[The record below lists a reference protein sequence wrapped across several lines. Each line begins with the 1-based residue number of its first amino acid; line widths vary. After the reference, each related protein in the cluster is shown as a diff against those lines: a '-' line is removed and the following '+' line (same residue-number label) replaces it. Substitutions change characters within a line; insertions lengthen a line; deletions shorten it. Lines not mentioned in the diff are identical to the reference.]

1 MCTRDG
7 QVLNRL
13 IHVLARIQKKC
24 QESQSQKCF
33 SVLGINKQSYS
44 INLVPWSLQM
54 SISHVLCRCFTLTLV
69 ISWTTKRRNLGST
82 ERGFPLSWLRTLC
95 ESLSE
100 AQTKHPN
107 TNSSE
112 SKSVYHSFTEDLI
125 NAELNKIFSSF
136 FCFFYVWSVSVLT
149 FHH

>member
-1 MCTRDG
+1 MY
-7 QVLNRL
+7 LL
-13 IHVLARIQKKC
+13 EYKKKC

-33 SVLGINKQSYS
+33 SVLGINKQSFS

-54 SISHVLCRCFTLTLV
+54 SISHVLCRCFTSTLV

-112 SKSVYHSFTEDLI
+112 SKSFYHSFTEDWI
-125 NAELNKIFSSF
+125 NAELNKIFLPF
-136 FCFFYVWSVSVLT
+136 FVPFMSGLYLYWLFT
-149 FHH
+149 I